1 MGANLA
7 PQEIAPPGPSLFVPA
22 GPIAPAGRDCQSLLG
37 FSAKVPFAESVIAL
51 HDKPSLVT
59 VRSQNMRNH
68 PKKHVLYLVHRF
80 PFPPD
85 KGDRIRAFHIIE
97 HLQDRCHLSIVTLD
111 DANVP
116 RRDVEALARYCHRLE
131 VVPAARLAT
140 AQGLLS
146 MARGGSATLGALGSK
161 PFLAKVEQVASET
174 PPDAVLLSTSG
185 LADAFELPSLQQ
197 ARKVVDFVDLD
208 SQKWQDYSRESRG
221 PMRMIYGIEARRL
234 RAVESRLIRDA
245 DAITLVTDAERQL
258 CETLCGTGAIHTVT
272 NGVHPGPAPT
282 ATPSEPRLIFVG
294 ALDYRPNVE
303 GIHWFCRHVW
313 SDVRAVHPT
322 AQLALVGRSPHP
334 SLQQIRLPGVELI
347 GPVPEIRPHLDAAAI
362 SISPLRIARGLQNKV
377 LEAMAAGRP
386 VVASR
391 GAAEGI
397 MAVPSRDLLVADSP
411 AEWVA
416 AIDQLIQNPQFS
428 NQIGQAGRTYV
439 ENYHNWSTC
448 LFKLPE
454 LLGLEGNLENTTK
467 FLPISAPSLV

>member
-1 MGANLA
+1 
-7 PQEIAPPGPSLFVPA
+7 
-22 GPIAPAGRDCQSLLG
+22 
-37 FSAKVPFAESVIAL
+37 
-51 HDKPSLVT
+51 
-59 VRSQNMRNH
+59 MRNH

-97 HLQDRCHLSIVTLD
+97 HLQDRCHLSVVTLD

-116 RRDVEALARYCHRLE
+116 RRDIEALGRYCHRLE
-131 VVPAARLAT
+131 VVPTSRLAT
-140 AQGLLS
+140 ARGLIR

-161 PFLAKVEQVASET
+161 SFFSKVEQVGSDN

-185 LADAFELPSLQQ
+185 LADVLQCPPLQ
-197 ARKVVDFVDLD
+197 RARKVVDFVDLD
-208 SQKWQDYSRESRG
+208 SQKWQDYAAESRG
-221 PMRMIYGIEARRL
+221 PMRIIYGMEARRL

-258 CETLCGTGAIHTVT
+258 CEQLCGTGEIHTVT
-272 NGVHPGPAPT
+272 NGVHPGPFPT
-282 ATPSEPRLIFVG
+282 VPPAEPRLVFVG

-313 SDVRAVHPT
+313 PMVRAAHPT

-334 SLQQIRLPGVELI
+334 TLQQLRLPGVDLI

-386 VVASR
+386 VVASP

-397 MAVPSRDLLVADSP
+397 MASPPRDLLVADSP
-411 AEWVA
+411 GEWAA
-416 AIDQLIQNPQFS
+416 AIDHLIKNPES
-428 NQIGQAGRTYV
+428 ARQIGQAGRAYV
-439 ENYHNWSTC
+439 ENHHDWSTC

-454 LLGLEGNLENTTK
+454 LLGLEGNLENVTK

>member
-1 MGANLA
+1 
-7 PQEIAPPGPSLFVPA
+7 
-22 GPIAPAGRDCQSLLG
+22 
-37 FSAKVPFAESVIAL
+37 
-51 HDKPSLVT
+51 
-59 VRSQNMRNH
+59 MRNH

-97 HLQDRCHLSIVTLD
+97 HLQDRCHLSVVTLD

-116 RRDVEALARYCHRLE
+116 RRDIEALGRYCHRLD
-131 VVPAARLAT
+131 VVPASRLAT
-140 AQGLLS
+140 TRGLIR

-161 PFLAKVEQVASET
+161 PFFNKIEQVGSEN

-185 LADAFELPSLQQ
+185 LADVLQLPSLQR

-208 SQKWQDYSRESRG
+208 SQKWQDYAAESRG
-221 PMRMIYGIEARRL
+221 PMRLIYGMEARRL

-258 CETLCGTGAIHTVT
+258 CEQLCGTDEIHTVT
-272 NGVHPGPAPT
+272 NGVHPGPLPT
-282 ATPSEPRLIFVG
+282 TPPAEPRLIFVG

-313 SDVRAVHPT
+313 PKVRAAYPT

-334 SLQQIRLPGVELI
+334 TIQQLRLPGVKLI

-362 SISPLRIARGLQNKV
+362 SISPLQIARGLQNKV

-386 VVASR
+386 VVASP

-397 MAVPSRDLLVADSP
+397 MASPSRDLLVADSP
-411 AEWVA
+411 DEWAA
-416 AIDQLIQNPQFS
+416 AIDQLIEDPGRAR
-428 NQIGQAGRTYV
+428 QIGQAGRAYV
-439 ENYHNWSTC
+439 ENHHDWSTC

-454 LLGLEGNLENTTK
+454 LLGLEGNLENATK
-467 FLPISAPSLV
+467 FLPISVPSLV